1 MITAIINA
9 RTTSERLFKKHLY
22 KIGNKTILEHIIDKL
37 KTVKKIEKIYFAT
50 SSKEKN
56 IEYVKFL
63 KSKYKKKINFFYY
76 SKENDVT
83 GRVFHLTK
91 KIKTKYTLTISGDCP
106 LIDTKYI
113 NRIYKKLSEN
123 SEYDFIYPKIL
134 LIHEGIKLFKTSSW
148 NLINY
153 YSREKIFRENPGFI
167 VKEKPD
173 KFKILEYKPLKYEI
187 KKKKIR
193 YSVDTISDLEF
204 LNFINLELQKKK
216 LSFEIQNVLKIK
228 KLPILN
234 SHVLQRNPYDKKRL
248 INLITIYNS
257 SIGYGHYKRIL
268 ALKRELQES
277 YFCKINTFLLNK
289 NKSLK
294 KILDNINK
302 KKQLAI
308 IDLPVNVLEI
318 FVKKISY
325 HEKIIIIDKILN
337 NKKFTYIIPN
347 LINKRFK
354 KANIFSGLDKL
365 ILNRSINFQNTKYI
379 NNNKNIKKL
388 LMIGASYSID
398 NEILDFMKKNKKD
411 LKILIGPLVK
421 KKKIRELKKQ
431 NYNLIVNQQ
440 NIFEIIKRSQ
450 KIYSRFG
457 ISVFETIALKKKPIV
472 FSKYNTKDKKI
483 IFELEKKNL
492 INIYNK
498 KYNKNLKS
506 INIDKCYKNIKS
518 IIEKKL

>member
-1 MITAIINA
+1 M
-9 RTTSERLFKKHLY
+9 
-22 KIGNKTILEHIIDKL
+22 
-37 KTVKKIEKIYFAT
+37 
-50 SSKEKN
+50 
-56 IEYVKFL
+56 
-63 KSKYKKKINFFYY
+63 
-76 SKENDVT
+76 
-83 GRVFHLTK
+83 
-91 KIKTKYTLTISGDCP
+91 
-106 LIDTKYI
+106 
-113 NRIYKKLSEN
+113 
-123 SEYDFIYPKIL
+123 
-134 LIHEGIKLFKTSSW
+134 
-148 NLINY
+148 
-153 YSREKIFRENPGFI
+153 
-167 VKEKPD
+167 
-173 KFKILEYKPLKYEI
+173 
-187 KKKKIR
+187 
-193 YSVDTISDLEF
+193 
-204 LNFINLELQKKK
+204 
-216 LSFEIQNVLKIK
+216 
-228 KLPILN
+228 
-234 SHVLQRNPYDKKRL
+234 
-248 INLITIYNS
+248 ITIYNS

-411 LKILIGPLVK
+411 LRILIGPLVK